1 MVLSR
6 SNIISNY
13 KSIQLPK
20 KKKTP
25 NHLVPFL
32 EQIYFTEETPNENIS
47 NIQSVYLYPDLKII
61 MYAIFSFCTPTY
73 SHNSH
78 KIFLIPET
86 QAIHVIILLI
96 TYIPTPKTLLVIL
109 QTTLLSSSIILR
121 TKVMFSS
128 VTACSRG
135 PYDAHHTNIIQHLR
149 TITHQ
154 RYCSQLVHI
163 IFTFVLLSRQNNGRT

>member
-6 SNIISNY
+6 SNISNY

-20 KKKTP
+20 KKKTL

-135 PYDAHHTNIIQHLR
+135 PYDAHHTNIE
-149 TITHQ
+149 T
-154 RYCSQLVHI
+154 
-163 IFTFVLLSRQNNGRT
+163 